1 MNNQTTEQLKR
12 IDAKRT
18 LGLPLTPSENAFYTL
33 YGNFETIAA
42 PLVDI
47 IKADPTDI
55 EPSEATQ
62 KTAFVHGYLSPLL
75 RAAGL
80 NINNAKY
87 RKHTDSNEEIV
98 TVTYEAGLRVIFAL
112 RQTRISLLLP
122 MCWRHYEIHRQFIGR
137 KGLDGNAF
145 NAFRKGLPD

>member
-42 PLVDI
+42 PLVDV
-47 IKADPTDI
+47 IKADPADL

-62 KTAFVHGYLSPLL
+62 KTAFVHGYLSPLYGRRDL
-75 RAAGL
+75 TS
-80 NINNAKY
+80 I
-87 RKHTDSNEEIV
+87 TQSIV
-98 TVTYEAGLRVIFAL
+98 STPT
-112 RQTRISLLLP
+112 QTRKL
-122 MCWRHYEIHRQFIGR
+122 
-137 KGLDGNAF
+137 
-145 NAFRKGLPD
+145 

>member
-42 PLVDI
+42 PLVDV
-47 IKADPTDI
+47 IKADPADI

-75 RAAGL
+75 RALGL
-80 NINNAKY
+80 RIDNAKY
-87 RKHTDSNEEIV
+87 RMHPVSREEIITITYLSGYTRDVCV
-98 TVTYEAGLRVIFAL
+98 TADSFLAIVQDVLRAI
-112 RQTRISLLLP
+112 
-122 MCWRHYEIHRQFIGR
+122 
-137 KGLDGNAF
+137 
-145 NAFRKGLPD
+145 